1 MSGLYCSI
9 CPHVP
14 GRDRVPPSG
23 PSPCRILFLAERPSR
38 EEDRS
43 GTPLADRGKTGI
55 EFNDSYLP
63 LAALYRENV
72 AVYNAVCCSDK
83 GYNNPT
89 PEQAAACSSH
99 HLPALLRR
107 LQPEIIVTMGAVS
120 ASLFPNISLSLHRG
134 IPQWS
139 SYGDWS
145 GIVFPTFH
153 PSAGLHSTAYM
164 IPLRQDFEALKH
176 LLRDLDN
183 GTFEWPSDPYPTPD
197 YQVLRT
203 VHDLSDYLR
212 GSSEWT
218 YGRNVGEGRFYE
230 FGTDTEFITS
240 TSPLCLTFSHT
251 PGTGRLI
258 YASSPTV
265 LSAFFSYLRHFR
277 PLLTFHNYLADVDPY
292 RILGHPIDPRR
303 FSDTMVR
310 AYNLGIGGGGD
321 SDDSGSARGDLGLKT
336 LAYRHL
342 SMTMKSF
349 DDLVTPHALP
359 LIHDYLTS
367 VIDLVGA
374 GFTKDPVPTC
384 ICGHPQSLHSPRG
397 KSGRLTGPCQHD
409 LTTPTFIN
417 VCPCPKFTRRRLP
430 TPDRATSFFLK
441 KLTTLLSETTQSL
454 LSPTNSPAK
463 LTKKKWSP
471 WSRIE
476 EWHPWEKDLMTT
488 MIGPVPEKSILLV
501 PESELIPYACG
512 DADATLRLS
521 RYLNTYRP

>member
-1 MSGLYCSI
+1 MPKNESKVSKSPKTLILNLASVPANMSGLYCSI

-63 LAALYRENV
+63 LAALYREND
-72 AVYNAVCCSDK
+72 AVCCSDK

-134 IPQWS
+134 IHQSS

-240 TSPLCLTFSHT
+240 TSPLSPPLSHT
-251 PGTGRLI
+251 P
-258 YASSPTV
+258 PTV
-265 LSAFFSYLRHFR
+265 LSACFSCPRPRR
-277 PLLTFHNYLADVDPY
+277 PLPTFQSCLADVAPD
-292 RILGHPIDPRR
+292 RILGHPVEPRR
-303 FSDTMVR
+303 LSDTMVR
-310 AYNLGIGGGGD
+310 A
-321 SDDSGSARGDLGLKT
+321 
-336 LAYRHL
+336 
-342 SMTMKSF
+342 
-349 DDLVTPHALP
+349 
-359 LIHDYLTS
+359 
-367 VIDLVGA
+367 
-374 GFTKDPVPTC
+374 
-384 ICGHPQSLHSPRG
+384 
-397 KSGRLTGPCQHD
+397 
-409 LTTPTFIN
+409 
-417 VCPCPKFTRRRLP
+417 
-430 TPDRATSFFLK
+430 
-441 KLTTLLSETTQSL
+441 
-454 LSPTNSPAK
+454 
-463 LTKKKWSP
+463 
-471 WSRIE
+471 
-476 EWHPWEKDLMTT
+476 
-488 MIGPVPEKSILLV
+488 
-501 PESELIPYACG
+501 
-512 DADATLRLS
+512 
-521 RYLNTYRP
+521 